1 MDNRIRSFCI
11 LDRRPDPAEAE
22 LAVHVVP
29 ERMTPTTE
37 LRGRLLGPRCRYS
50 TTVEIAY
57 PLRPFPGT
65 PPAVDALEMRIII
78 PEPSFWDP
86 ESPFLYEG
94 PIELWQD
101 RRRCDRVQGCHGI
114 RRTLLG
120 PHGLRWN
127 GKSLML
133 QGRRVRSATEDE
145 MHAWRRQGV
154 NLLLVPVTEETAP
167 LWDLADRIGMIVLG
181 EVSSIDGPTLP
192 RLQSLEAHPSCLGWL
207 LGPTAL
213 PREGVGRTNLGVRL
227 DNPPQGPLPASVRFV
242 ACPAERAEAFAAL
255 GLPLL
260 LLGGAPANVAA
271 VMGCVA

>member
-1 MDNRIRSFCI
+1 
-11 LDRRPDPAEAE
+11 
-22 LAVHVVP
+22 
-29 ERMTPTTE
+29 
-37 LRGRLLGPRCRYS
+37 
-50 TTVEIAY
+50 
-57 PLRPFPGT
+57 
-65 PPAVDALEMRIII
+65 
-78 PEPSFWDP
+78 
-86 ESPFLYEG
+86 
-94 PIELWQD
+94 
-101 RRRCDRVQGCHGI
+101 
-114 RRTLLG
+114 
-120 PHGLRWN
+120 
-127 GKSLML
+127 
-133 QGRRVRSATEDE
+133 

-154 NLLLVPVTEETAP
+154 NLLLVPVAEETAP
-167 LWDLADRIGMIVLG
+167 LWGLADRIGMIVLG

-227 DNPPQGPLPASVRFV
+227 DDPPQLPVPASVRFV